1 MWKVV
6 PTGRQPLVGTVLGTI
21 LCRGD
26 RDVALPHVKLFCLAS
41 HTNKRK
47 YFNLCVRLYVS
58 NTKLTPSGSQMAL
71 FFIRSICQTRTFSV
85 CNFTQPILNAKK
97 AHFGLLS
104 LGKAMANGEE
114 SRGERVFLRAPL
126 CRTGTCLCA

>member
-97 AHFGLLS
+97 GS
-104 LGKAMANGEE
+104 LWSPEPRKSHGKW
-114 SRGERVFLRAPL
+114 RGEPWRKGLPACTTL
-126 CRTGTCLCA
+126 